1 MVNLSSIDLNLLV
14 VLHHVLTERS
24 ATRAARRLGV
34 TQSAVSNA
42 LGRLRDLFD
51 DPLVVRHARG
61 LAPTPR
67 AESLAPRLARLLG
80 EVGGLLDDQAF
91 EPTTA
96 TREFTLACADYYGM
110 VVVPPLA
117 AALRE
122 RAPRASLRVV
132 TLEQLVAGGGL
143 AQEVDVHVG
152 RPPTLPAG
160 CRVQPLFDERFVCL
174 TRKERGVDG
183 RRMGLRAYAAAEHVR
198 VRVLDSA
205 RDPIDTALE
214 ARGITRNVALTVPHF
229 SLVPLVVLRTGWVAT
244 MSERLARL
252 YAGFLPL
259 ALRPPPF
266 SLSARPVQMLWHER
280 THEDPAARFFR
291 ALVLEVSRR

>member
-1 MVNLSSIDLNLLV
+1 M
-14 VLHHVLTERS
+14 
-24 ATRAARRLGV
+24 
-34 TQSAVSNA
+34 
-42 LGRLRDLFD
+42 
-51 DPLVVRHARG
+51 
-61 LAPTPR
+61 
-67 AESLAPRLARLLG
+67 
-80 EVGGLLDDQAF
+80 
-91 EPTTA
+91 
-96 TREFTLACADYYGM
+96 
-110 VVVPPLA
+110 
-117 AALRE
+117 
-122 RAPRASLRVV
+122 
-132 TLEQLVAGGGL
+132 
-143 AQEVDVHVG
+143 
-152 RPPTLPAG
+152 
-160 CRVQPLFDERFVCL
+160 QPLFDERFVCL